1 MNRVHLDGTQLF
13 DWLLILVGLAL
24 LASIL
29 LPFWSALV
37 FAAVL
42 AGIFSGLQRRLSDRL
57 GGRRALA
64 AGLLTLLVLLTVLLP
79 LAGLTTLLARQVIG
93 VFQGLRAI
101 FQEGG
106 LPGLLERVPGPL
118 RRLADWAVEMSGGAD
133 GAADW
138 LQLVQSQSGKAA
150 TAVTRVLTTTSQAVL
165 EAVLLL
171 IAFYFLLLDGQ
182 RLVRW
187 MERVLPLAPG
197 RFRSFLDEFRQVSR
211 AVVVSSVGTAGVQSA
226 AALVGL
232 LIAGIPNALLWALLT
247 FFMAF
252 IPAVGAASVSV
263 VIAAVLFFQGQ
274 TGWALFLAIWGVVV
288 VGLSDNVVKPLL
300 IKGGVE
306 MHGAVIFFALLGGLA
321 AFGPVGLVVGPLVVA
336 FILAL
341 TGTRGVPT
349 ASER

>member
-1 MNRVHLDGTQLF
+1 MNRVRLDGTQAF
-13 DWLLILVGLAL
+13 DWLLILLGLVL

-42 AGIFSGLQRRLSDRL
+42 AGIFSGLQRRLSKRL
-57 GGRRALA
+57 GGRRAVA
-64 AGLLTLLVLLTVLLP
+64 AGLLTVLVLLAVLLP
-79 LAGLTTLLARQVIG
+79 LAAVATLLTRQVVG
-93 VFQGLRAI
+93 VFQALRAI
-101 FQEGG
+101 VQEGG
-106 LPGLLERVPGPL
+106 MDGLLARVPGPL
-118 RRLADWAVEMSGGAD
+118 RRLADWAVEMSGGAES
-133 GAADW
+133 AADW
-138 LQLVQSQSGKAA
+138 LQLLQSQSGKAA
-150 TAVTRVLTTTSQAVL
+150 TGVTKVLTSISQAGL
-165 EAVLLL
+165 EAALLL

-187 MERVLPLAPG
+187 MERGLPMAPG

-211 AVVVSSVGTAGVQSA
+211 AVVVSSVGTAGVQA
-226 AALVGL
+226 LAALVGF
-232 LIAGIPNALLWALLT
+232 LIARIANALLLTLLT

-263 VIAAVLFFQGQ
+263 VIAAVLFFQGS
-274 TGWALFLAIWGVVV
+274 TGWALFVAVWGVVV

-341 TGTRGVPT
+341 TGTQGVP
-349 ASER
+349 AADEK

>member
-1 MNRVHLDGTQLF
+1 MAPVRLDGTQIF
-13 DWLLILVGLAL
+13 DWLLILIGLVL
-24 LASIL
+24 LATIL

-42 AGIFSGLQRRLSDRL
+42 AGVFSGLHRRLAARL
-57 GGRRALA
+57 GGRDALA
-64 AGLLTLLVLLTVLLP
+64 AGLLTLLVLLAVLLP
-79 LAGLTTLLARQVIG
+79 LAGLTTLLTKQVVG
-93 VFQGLRAI
+93 VFKGLRAI

-106 LPGLLERVPGPL
+106 LVGLLERVPGPL
-118 RRLADWAVEMSGGAD
+118 RRLADWVVDASGGPDSAS
-133 GAADW
+133 DW
-138 LQLVQSQSGKAA
+138 LQLLQSQSGKAA

-165 EAVLLL
+165 EAALLL
-171 IAFYFLLLDGQ
+171 IAFYFLLLDGR
-182 RLVRW
+182 RLVQW
-187 MERVLPLAPG
+187 MEKVLPLAPG
-197 RFRSFLDEFRQVSR
+197 RFHAFLDEFRQVSR
-211 AVVVSSVGTAGVQSA
+211 AVVVSSVGTAGVQAA
-226 AALVGL
+226 AALVGF
-232 LIAGIPNALLWALLT
+232 LIARIPNALLWTLLT
-247 FFMAF
+247 FFTAF

-274 TGWALFLAIWGVVV
+274 TGWALFLAVWGVVV
-288 VGLSDNVVKPLL
+288 VGLSDNLVKPLL

-349 ASER
+349 ASES

>member
-1 MNRVHLDGTQLF
+1 MAPVRLDGTQIF
-13 DWLLILVGLAL
+13 DWLLILLGLVL

-42 AGIFSGLQRRLSDRL
+42 AGIFSGLQRRLSKRL

-64 AGLLTLLVLLTVLLP
+64 AGLLTVLVLLAVLLP
-79 LAGLTTLLARQVIG
+79 TAAVTTLLARQAVG
-93 VFQGLRAI
+93 VFQGVRSI

-106 LPGLLERVPGPL
+106 MEGLLARVPGPL
-118 RRLADWAVEMSGGAD
+118 RRAADWVVEMSGGAES
-133 GAADW
+133 ASDW
-138 LQLVQSQSGKAA
+138 LQLLQSQSGKAA
-150 TAVTRVLTTTSQAVL
+150 TGITKVLSTTSQAVL
-165 EAVLLL
+165 EAALLL

-187 MERVLPLAPG
+187 MERALPMAPG

-211 AVVVSSVGTAGVQSA
+211 AVVVSSVGTAGVQAA

-232 LIAGIPNALLWALLT
+232 LIARIPNALLWTLLT

-263 VIAAVLFFQGQ
+263 VMAVVLFFQGQ
-274 TGWALFLAIWGVVV
+274 TGWALFLAVWGVVV

-341 TGTRGVPT
+341 TGTRGVPS

>member
-1 MNRVHLDGTQLF
+1 MNPVRLDGTQIF
-13 DWLLILVGLAL
+13 DWLLILVGLVL
-24 LASIL
+24 LATIL

-42 AGIFSGLQRRLSDRL
+42 AGIFSGLQRRLTRRL
-57 GGRRALA
+57 GGRPALS
-64 AGLLTLLVLLTVLLP
+64 AGLLTLLVLLAVLLP
-79 LAGLTTLLARQVIG
+79 LAGLATLLTRQVVG

-106 LPGLLERVPGPL
+106 LVGLLERVPGPL
-118 RRLADWAVEMSGGAD
+118 RRLADWAVDMSGGPDSAS
-133 GAADW
+133 DW
-138 LQLVQSQSGKAA
+138 LQLLQSQSGKAA

-165 EAVLLL
+165 EAALLL
-171 IAFYFLLLDGQ
+171 IAFYFLLLDGR

-187 MERVLPLAPG
+187 MEKVLPLAPG
-197 RFRSFLDEFRQVSR
+197 RFRAFLDEFRQVSR
-211 AVVVSSVGTAGVQSA
+211 AVVVSSVGTAGVQA
-226 AALVGL
+226 VAALVGF
-232 LIAGIPNALLWALLT
+232 LIARIPNALLWALLT
-247 FFMAF
+247 FFTAF

-274 TGWALFLAIWGVVV
+274 TGWALFLAVWGVVV

-321 AFGPVGLVVGPLVVA
+321 AFGPVGLVVGPLIVA

-349 ASER
+349 ASES